1 MTFFHQ
7 IFFPNNK
14 FDDPSQLMVLEPYI
28 FKKWIEHK
36 NIPDIPL
43 QQTIQS
49 KPSFVLESEIFNDS
63 KPITNIV
70 ISKEIKEIKSWYLP
84 KRTDNL
90 FWCIYIGL
98 YSFKTYERIAHHYGN
113 IEMEEKQKMMEY
125 MKKSPTSVK
134 NGNKKITKI
143 LFQEIMSD
151 FMTNKRITMD
161 MLIMYSIYLN
171 KRFLI
176 VNVDKQSLPDRMYME
191 FGDSS
196 NETFVFYKS
205 GKTDYSIELSQ
216 GEELDKK
223 IEEISTTLF
232 RFDNFDLPLK
242 AISNY
247 KLEELN
253 SMSAPLNILWE
264 SGKKYKKPDV
274 YAKILETTCTML

>member
-1 MTFFHQ
+1 
-7 IFFPNNK
+7 
-14 FDDPSQLMVLEPYI
+14 
-28 FKKWIEHK
+28 
-36 NIPDIPL
+36 
-43 QQTIQS
+43 
-49 KPSFVLESEIFNDS
+49 
-63 KPITNIV
+63 
-70 ISKEIKEIKSWYLP
+70 
-84 KRTDNL
+84 
-90 FWCIYIGL
+90 
-98 YSFKTYERIAHHYGN
+98 
-113 IEMEEKQKMMEY
+113 MEEKQKMMEY

-176 VNVDKQSLPDRMYME
+176 VNVDKQYLPDRMYME
-191 FGDSS
+191 IGDSS

-205 GKTDYSIELSQ
+205 GKSDYSIELSQ

-223 IEEISTTLF
+223 IEEISTSLF

-253 SMSAPLNILWE
+253 AMSPPLNILWE
-264 SGKKYKKPDV
+264 SGKKYKKTDV